1 VVAAAVVAARVSTC
15 DVRTILAV
23 VVVVWQVVLQMTL
36 QVAQDFAKVWMLL
49 KLRSPAFEMKHPE
62 TCVDRSLNVDVVSTK
77 PNAFAAASHVA
88 CSAMEQ

>member
-1 VVAAAVVAARVSTC
+1 
-15 DVRTILAV
+15 
-23 VVVVWQVVLQMTL
+23 
-36 QVAQDFAKVWMLL
+36 MLL